1 MDARVHNP
9 AFDVTP
15 AALITAIISDR
26 GVHRP
31 PYDFAPSAQTVV
43 AAVA

>member
-1 MDARVHNP
+1 VTRRFEARNP

-15 AALITAIISDR
+15 AALISAIVTEE

-31 PYDFAPSAQTVV
+31 PYEESLP
-43 AAVA
+43 

>member
-1 MDARVHNP
+1 MLTYAGTCGIGLV

-15 AALITAIISDR
+15 ATLVSMIITDS

-31 PYDFAPSAQTVV
+31 PYDFAGTRMP
-43 AAVA
+43 